1 MIDRDDLILIGSIGK
16 PHGFRGEVKVRP
28 ETDDP
33 DRYVDLERV
42 FVGATPE
49 TAREL
54 ALDGVRFQ
62 YPKGRTVVLLG
73 FAGIDDQEGVEALR
87 GNSVYALQSEL
98 PALADGEVYVHD
110 LIGLTAVE
118 VDADGAEIGEVGTVR
133 DVFEGAQLLYQIRR
147 ADGSD
152 VLLPDVDAF
161 IHAIDVEAGKI
172 FVRPPEGIEGIWDA

>member
-1 MIDRDDLILIGSIGK
+1 MIDRNDLILIGLVGK

-42 FVGATPE
+42 WVGATPE
-49 TAREL
+49 AAREL
-54 ALDGVRFQ
+54 RLDGVRFQ

-73 FAGIDDQEGVEALR
+73 FEGVDTQEAVEELR
-87 GNSVYALQSEL
+87 GANVYALQDEL

-110 LIGLTAVE
+110 LIGLAVIE
-118 VDADGAEIGEVGTVR
+118 VDEGGAEVGEIGTVR

-161 IHAIDVEAGKI
+161 VLGIDLDAGRML
-172 FVRPPEGIEGIWDA
+172 VRPPEGIWEE

>member
-1 MIDRDDLILIGSIGK
+1 MTDRDDLILIGTVGK

-33 DRYVDLERV
+33 DRYQDLERV
-42 FVGATPE
+42 FVGAAPE

-73 FAGIDDQEGVEALR
+73 FEGIDDQEGVEALR
-87 GNSVYALQSEL
+87 GHSVYAMQAEL

-110 LIGLTAVE
+110 LIGLTAVR
-118 VDADGAEIGEVGTVR
+118 VDADGAEVGEVGTVR

-161 IHAIDVEAGKI
+161 VHAIDLDGRRLL
-172 FVRPPEGIEGIWDA
+172 VRPPEGLWDEP

>member
-1 MIDRDDLILIGSIGK
+1 MTDRDQLILIGLVGK

-42 FVGATPE
+42 FVGANPE
-49 TAREL
+49 SAREL

-62 YPKGRTVVLLG
+62 HPKGRTVVLLG
-73 FAGIDDQEGVEALR
+73 FEGVDTQEEVEAMR
-87 GNSVYALQSEL
+87 GDNVYAMQDDL
-98 PALADGEVYVHD
+98 PPLADGEVYVHD
-110 LIGLTAVE
+110 LIGLTVIE
-118 VDADGAEIGEVGTVR
+118 VDADGNDVAEIGTVR
-133 DVFEGAQLLYQIRR
+133 DVFEGSQLLYQIRR

-161 IHAIDVEAGKI
+161 VHAIDLDGRRLLI
-172 FVRPPEGIEGIWDA
+172 RPPEGIWDE

>member
-1 MIDRDDLILIGSIGK
+1 MNRDDLLLIGTVGK

-42 FVGATPE
+42 FVGEAPA

-73 FAGIDDQEGVEALR
+73 FEGIESQEEVEALR
-87 GNSVYALQSEL
+87 GQSVYAVQAEL
-98 PALADGEVYVHD
+98 PALEEGEVYVHD
-110 LIGLTAVE
+110 LIGLAVIE
-118 VDADGAEIGEVGTVR
+118 VDADGAEVGQIGTVR

-161 IHAIDVEAGKI
+161 VHAIDVEGGRML
-172 FVRPPEGIEGIWDA
+172 VRPPEGIWDEA